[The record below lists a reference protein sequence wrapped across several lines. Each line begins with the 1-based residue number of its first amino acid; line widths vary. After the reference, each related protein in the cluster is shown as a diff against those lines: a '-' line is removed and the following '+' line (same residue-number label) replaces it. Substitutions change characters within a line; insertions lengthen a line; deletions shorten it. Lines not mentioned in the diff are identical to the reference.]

1 MQGSAIPPDGKL
13 LVTFPSAYT
22 LTGVTSCAAYVVGG
36 YTTIDGTFSVST
48 SGNDVTCTR
57 ANDGT
62 VTSAGGSHAIT
73 VETIANPTSGGTQ
86 TFAFATLDSS
96 DATID
101 QGSGAT
107 IEITDEA
114 ALNDVTIGLEHYEYS
129 SVGSMTVRATHVPL
143 SMRLTNCT
151 GELDYH
157 NWWFDRC

>member
-1 MQGSAIPPDGKL
+1 MQGSAIPADGKFM
-13 LVTFPSAYT
+13 VTFPSAYT
-22 LTGVTSCAAYVVGG
+22 LTGVTSCASYVVGG
-36 YTTIDGTFSVST
+36 YATIDGTFSVST

-62 VTSAGGSHAIT
+62 ATSAGGSHAIT
-73 VETIANPTSGGTQ
+73 VETIGNPTSGGTQ

-114 ALNDVTIGLEHYEYS
+114 ALNLSHLA
-129 SVGSMTVRATHVPL
+129 SVSLFVSGRQAGEFQLRMQDW
-143 SMRLTNCT
+143 RLI
-151 GELDYH
+151 
-157 NWWFDRC
+157 R